1 MRHSSLRHPV
11 AVVRKIIALSQPE
24 FSRLAGIAESTLA
37 KIESLRLPLSKQNAI
52 RIADETG
59 VSARWLLKGNP
70 QDPPPADELRFT
82 RDGKSPQFDQSVFE
96 KLRGQIEAGTSSNI
110 QIVPYSSDLELKA
123 MSVTAKRRDRQYMF
137 NHKLRAAVDDL
148 AKEFPVD
155 PGEMK
160 RQEREIFARADLRS
174 ALAESRAAVIEMMHR
189 HADEKIGNLFRCLAN
204 YGVAIGDIPSSWL
217 TSNKAS
223 VGRAKKRHTTKVGGP
238 RKESGRSRKQRR
250 HS

>member
-11 AVVRKIIALSQPE
+11 AVVRKIIGLSQPE

-59 VSARWLLKGNP
+59 VSMRWLLKGNP
-70 QDPPPADELRFT
+70 QDPPPADEFRFT
-82 RDGKSPQFDQSVFE
+82 TGGKSPQFDQSVFE
-96 KLRGQIEAGTSSNI
+96 RRRAQIEAGTSSNI
-110 QIVPYSSDLELKA
+110 QIVPYNSDIELKA
-123 MSVTAKRRDRQYMF
+123 MSVTAGRRDRQYMF

-160 RQEREIFARADLRS
+160 RQEREIFARRELEYS
-174 ALAESRAAVIEMMHR
+174 LAQFQGRT
-189 HADEKIGNLFRCLAN
+189 LAN
-204 YGVAIGDIPSSWL
+204 LLQTHAKDDSAPLLLALSKWAVCAGVLHAVKPFWSKCEDVKP
-217 TSNKAS
+217 
-223 VGRAKKRHTTKVGGP
+223 AKNRVP
-238 RKESGRSRKQRR
+238 RKTSRRKKGK
-250 HS
+250 